1 MNRIVSGVLLAL
13 VSYAAAPAATAQDV
27 RGFYLGGGV
36 GATYLSVFDFN
47 NNDNNNDDC
56 CDYDYD
62 YDYES
67 SDAYASF
74 TAFVGY
80 RFGRYVAAEVGYFYV
95 DNPEWDEN
103 FTFVGDLNDVFASR
117 VQLDYESAQVSVL
130 GILPFGRIWE
140 GYVRAGAS
148 FSHSQADQHL
158 IRVSDGVLF
167 DRSVDNDDTQFLF
180 GIGIGISPAPTWHF
194 RFEATTVPID
204 DDSINTNGDASL
216 DGFKVEVQYRPFVRS
231 HTPG

>member
-1 MNRIVSGVLLAL
+1 RRCQAPWEERLNRIVSGVLVAL
-13 VSYAAAPAATAQDV
+13 VGYTAAPTAVAQDV

-36 GATYLSVFDFN
+36 GATYLTVFDFN
-47 NNDNNNDDC
+47 NNNNNDC

-62 YDYES
+62 YNYES
-67 SDAYASF
+67 SDAYTSF

-80 RFGRYVAAEVGYFYV
+80 RFGRYVAAEVGYFHV

-117 VQLDYESAQVSVL
+117 VELDYESAQVSML

-158 IRVSDGVLF
+158 IRALDGVLF
-167 DRSVDNDDTQFLF
+167 DRSVDN
-180 GIGIGISPAPTWHF
+180 
-194 RFEATTVPID
+194 
-204 DDSINTNGDASL
+204 
-216 DGFKVEVQYRPFVRS
+216 
-231 HTPG
+231 